1 MTEEKQEG
9 SFGKVMTVFLAGGLI
24 GAGLALLYAPDS
36 GDKTRQKVKEG
47 ADKALQMAKEL
58 QEKWLERLDVIVQDV
73 KTKSSQLIEGGKT
86 LAEDKKRELLAAIEA
101 GKKALEEERKKI
113 EGERTSCQ

>member
-1 MTEEKQEG
+1 MSEEKQEG

-24 GAGLALLYAPDS
+24 GAGLALLYAPES

-47 ADKALQMAKEL
+47 TDKALQIAKEL
-58 QEKWLERLDVIVQDV
+58 QEKWLERLDGIVQDV
-73 KTKSSQLIEGGKT
+73 KTKSSQLIEDGKT
-86 LAEDKKRELLAAIEA
+86 LAEDKKRELLAAVEA

-113 EGERTSCQ
+113 EGEKTSRQ